1 MVRWIARWMYEWIGG
16 CHFAVS
22 SHFTLC
28 TTLTSV
34 TFAPVRARF
43 VSLDR
48 LRLQEG
54 SLAVNPEI

>member
-1 MVRWIARWMYEWIGG
+1 MVGWIARWMYEWIDG

-22 SHFTLC
+22 SHFTMC

-34 TFAPVRARF
+34 TFAPVRGRF

-54 SLAVNPEI
+54 SLAVNSEI